1 MRKPYARVPIACA
14 HYALTMATLVTG
26 ASGFLGRHLVPLLTG
41 AGEQVRALIRPSADD
56 TGLADGGVEVVRGDP
71 LDPPTV
77 ESAARGC
84 RRVFHLVGMVSH
96 ERRRLP
102 ELELANVRSVE
113 IVLGALEP
121 GARLVH
127 VSSVA
132 ALGPAPGP
140 DRPADEQQAFPRAG
154 ERFPYAVT
162 KLGGERVALDA
173 ARAGADVVVANPGF
187 FLGPG
192 DVHRVST
199 WPVHRYLQGVLRFSA
214 PGGLAFVDARDVA
227 AGLVALGEKG
237 RTGER
242 YVLTSPEGNLSWD
255 AFFRRIAEVTGVRRR
270 MISLSPRAALI
281 ASSAVRWPVSP
292 DEVRAAT
299 NWWFATPAKAE
310 AELGFATRPL
320 AETIAATAA
329 DRSGPD

>member
-1 MRKPYARVPIACA
+1 
-14 HYALTMATLVTG
+14 MASLVTG
-26 ASGFLGRHLVPLLTG
+26 ASGFLGRHLVPLLAE
-41 AGEQVRALIRPSADD
+41 AGEPVRALIRPSAQEA
-56 TGLADGGVEVVRGDP
+56 GLAGPGVEVVHGDP

-77 ESAARGC
+77 RGAARGC
-84 RRVFHLVGMVSH
+84 RLVFHLVGMVSH

-102 ELELANVRSVE
+102 ELELANVSSVE
-113 IVLGALEP
+113 VVLGALEP

-132 ALGPAPGP
+132 ALGPAPAP
-140 DRPADEQQAFPRAG
+140 DRPTDERQPFPEAG
-154 ERFPYAVT
+154 MRFPYAVT
-162 KLGGERVALDA
+162 KLAGEWVALEA

-214 PGGLAFVDARDVA
+214 PGGLSFVDARDVA
-227 AGLVALGEKG
+227 AGLVTLGEKG

-242 YVLTSPEGNLSWD
+242 YVLTSPEGNLSWE
-255 AFFRRIAEVTGVRRR
+255 AFFRRIADVTGVRRR
-270 MISLSPRAALI
+270 MVSLSPRTALL
-281 ASSAVRWPVSP
+281 ASTVVRWPVSP

-299 NWWFATPAKAE
+299 NWWFSTPAKAE
-310 AELGFATRPL
+310 AELGFRTRPL
-320 AETIAATAA
+320 DETIAATAA
-329 DRSGPD
+329 DRSGRV